1 MFGYSNPRSLKGV
14 FRTLTLGGVVALSG
28 CGSLGPSP
36 LAPNLSKVPQTS
48 GEKALYS
55 SGPVYLT
62 LSPRALPRA
71 AKPALAAD
79 VYTRSASG
87 WFSPGRGGRLE
98 VDFPRYADAGD
109 VQVKRATFEVEK
121 GAIGG
126 REKITM
132 QVTSGHSLSDV
143 LVAFSP
149 EGLTF
154 DPPATLTIV
163 LRGEM
168 DPGAIQVYHL
178 HGGAVEKASSAVE
191 DGERTITIIV
201 KVFSF
206 SLYSLGGEE
215 ELPPEGDNP

>member
-1 MFGYSNPRSLKGV
+1 MFGYSNPMSLKGV
-14 FRTLTLGGVVALSG
+14 FRALTLGGIVLLGG

-36 LAPNLSKVPQTS
+36 LAPNLPKGSQTL
-48 GEKALYS
+48 GGKAPYS
-55 SGPVYLT
+55 SGPVYLA
-62 LSPRALPRA
+62 LSPGALPRA
-71 AKPALAAD
+71 AKPVPAAG

-87 WFSPGRGGRLE
+87 WFSHGREGRLE
-98 VDFPRYADAGD
+98 VGFPRYADAGD

-121 GAIGG
+121 GSVEG
-126 REKITM
+126 RQEIAM
-132 QVTSGHSLSDV
+132 QVTSGHSLNDV

-163 LRGEM
+163 LRGEV

-178 HGGAVEKASSAVE
+178 HGGAVEKVSADVE
-191 DGERTITIIV
+191 DGERTTTIIV
-201 KVFSF
+201 KVFGF
-206 SLYSLGGEE
+206 SLYSLGGSE